1 MSMDVL
7 AYMNDA
13 RFKIYKKKLCS
24 KKGNKY
30 QTYYLIVDNNKI
42 IEVLWELESGK
53 IPEESLS
60 HDNAELV
67 VYKVVEKINNS
78 YFSFWNK
85 DRIEYI
91 IDQEIQCDTELGMFF
106 CKSIE
111 QARNENFGDA
121 TKLHKLKAK
130 VKIDDLIGGDLRS
143 LLFKRCIPI
152 EITD

>member
-1 MSMDVL
+1 MNMNIL
-7 AYMNDA
+7 EYINDA

-30 QTYYLIVDNNKI
+30 QTYYLIVNKNKI
-42 IEVLWELESGK
+42 IDILWEVESGK
-53 IPEESLS
+53 ISEESLAY
-60 HDNAELV
+60 DNAELV
-67 VYKVVEKINNS
+67 VYKVVEKIDNR

-91 IDQEIQCDTELGMFF
+91 IDQEIQCDTEFGMFF

-111 QARNENFGDA
+111 QARNENFGNA
-121 TKLHKLKAK
+121 TKLYKLKAK